1 MPLSARP
8 HVSDH
13 FTLTRPAV
21 TGQNGIVA
29 CQHYMAAEAGAAVL
43 EAGGNAMDAAIT
55 AALAMGVVEPWMS
68 GIGGGGF
75 MLYGE
80 AATGQVHMVDYGM
93 KSPLAI
99 DPSRYEL
106 ENGVSGND
114 ALFTWPKVTGDL
126 NQVGAESIVV
136 PGAVAGFAA
145 ALERFGSGAISWAD
159 TLQPAIA
166 LAEKGLPVQWPQ
178 TLEIAYSAETLAKFA
193 VSAAIYL
200 PGGLPAITPDAH
212 EVAYQPMGSL
222 PLTLRRLAEA
232 GARDFYEGELAA
244 SLVNDLQAE
253 GSAISLEDMAAY
265 WATIQPAMAVPYRGA
280 TVYLT
285 HGYSGGPT
293 FARALRQIDQTL
305 DPRNGVT
312 AATYL
317 AWADALQE
325 AFTYRL
331 ANLGHAGDMD
341 SPDASTTHLSVVDK
355 HGNMVALTNT
365 LLERFGS
372 RLTLPGSGVLMNN
385 GLFWFDPRP
394 GQPNSMAPGVRPL
407 SNMCPVLA
415 VKDGKPWFALG
426 ASGGRRIVPAGF
438 QLTSLLIDFG
448 LSLEDAYRV
457 PRIDVSGSPSI
468 LADYR
473 LNPTI
478 LDALAEHYDVTQ
490 SYDAAGMKEFAK
502 PQSVMR
508 EGAMQFGMVAPGLAP
523 ALAASNGNSE

>member
-8 HVSDH
+8 PISDH

-43 EAGGNAMDAAIT
+43 EAGGNAMDAAVT
-55 AALAMGVVEPWMS
+55 TALAMGVVEPWMS

-75 MLYGE
+75 MVYGE
-80 AATGQVHMVDYGM
+80 ASTGQAHMVDFGM
-93 KSPLAI
+93 KSPLAL
-99 DPSRYEL
+99 DTSRYEL
-106 ENGVSGND
+106 EHGVSGND
-114 ALFTWPKVTGDL
+114 ALFTWPKVAGDR
-126 NQVGAESIVV
+126 NQVGAESIAV
-136 PGAVAGFAA
+136 PGAVAGFSA
-145 ALERFGSGAISWAD
+145 ALERFGSGTISWAD
-159 TLQPAIA
+159 ALQPAIA
-166 LAEKGLPVQWPQ
+166 LAERGLPVQWPQ
-178 TLEIAYSAETLAKFA
+178 TLEIAYSAETLAKFE

-244 SLVNDLQAE
+244 SLVADLQAA
-253 GSAISLEDMAAY
+253 GSAISLEDLAAY
-265 WATIQPAMAVPYRGA
+265 QPTIQPAMAVPYRGA

-293 FARALRQIDQTL
+293 FARALRQIEETL
-305 DPRNGVT
+305 DPREGVT
-312 AATYL
+312 TAAYL
-317 AWADALQE
+317 AWADALHD
-325 AFTYRL
+325 AFSYRL
-331 ANLGHAGDMD
+331 ANHGHAGDMG
-341 SPDASTTHLSVVDK
+341 SPDASTTHLSVVDR
-355 HGNMVALTNT
+355 HGNMVSLTNT

-372 RLTLPGSGVLMNN
+372 RLTLPESGILMNN

-394 GQPNSMAPGVRPL
+394 GQPNSIAPGARPL

-415 VKDGKPWFALG
+415 MKDGKPWFALG
-426 ASGGRRIVPAGF
+426 ASGGRRIVPATF

-448 LSLEDAYRV
+448 LSLEDVYRV

-468 LADYR
+468 LADCR
-473 LNPTI
+473 LNPAI
-478 LDALAEHYDVTQ
+478 LDALAAQYDVTQ

-502 PQSVMR
+502 PQSVMQ
-508 EGAMQFGMVAPGLAP
+508 EGTMQFGMVAPGLAP
-523 ALAASNGNSE
+523 AVAIAAGASG

>member
-8 HVSDH
+8 PISDQ

-43 EAGGNAMDAAIT
+43 EAGGNAMDAAVT
-55 AALAMGVVEPWMS
+55 TALAMGVVEPWMS

-80 AATGQVHMVDYGM
+80 AAAGQVHMIDFGM
-93 KSPLAI
+93 KSPGAL
-99 DPSRYEL
+99 DPARYEL

-114 ALFTWPKVTGDL
+114 ALFTWPKVTGDR
-126 NQVGAESIVV
+126 NQVGAESIAV
-136 PGAVAGFAA
+136 PGAVAGLSA
-145 ALERFGSGAISWAD
+145 ALERFGSGTVSWAD
-159 TLQPAIA
+159 ALQPAIA
-166 LAEKGLPVQWPQ
+166 LAEKGLPVQWHQ
-178 TLEIAYSAETLAKFA
+178 TLEIAYSAETLAKFD

-200 PGGLPAITPDAH
+200 PGGLPAVTPDAH
-212 EVAYQPMGSL
+212 EIAYQPMGGL
-222 PLTLRRLAEA
+222 PRTLHRLAEA

-244 SLVNDLQAE
+244 SLVRDLGEA
-253 GSAISLEDMAAY
+253 GSVISMEDMAAY
-265 WATIQPAMAVPYRGA
+265 QPAIRPAMAVPYRDA

-293 FARALRQIDQTL
+293 FARALRRIEETL
-305 DPRNGVT
+305 NPQQGIT
-312 AATYL
+312 AAAYL

-325 AFTYRL
+325 AFSYRL
-331 ANLGHAGDMD
+331 ANLGHAGDMG
-341 SPDASTTHLSVVDK
+341 SPDASTTHLSVVDR

-372 RLTLPGSGVLMNN
+372 RLTLPDSGVLMNN

-407 SNMCPVLA
+407 SNMCPVLG

-426 ASGGRRIVPAGF
+426 ASGGRRIVPATF
-438 QLTSLLIDFG
+438 QLTSLLVDFG
-448 LSLEDAYRV
+448 LALEDIYRV
-457 PRIDVSGSPSI
+457 PRIDVSGGPSI

-473 LNPTI
+473 LNPAI
-478 LDALAEHYDVTQ
+478 LEALAADYDVIQ
-490 SYDAAGMKEFAK
+490 SYDSAGMKEFAK
-502 PQSVMR
+502 PQSVMQ
-508 EGAMQFGMVAPGLAP
+508 EGTMQFGMVAPGLAP
-523 ALAASNGNSE
+523 AAAIAAGAAG